1 MYIEVFGRQ
10 YGLMMTVG
18 ASEEISKLCP
28 GGKLENIYQVF
39 DGKSDAEA
47 LDFSV
52 KFICILSNAFDE
64 NAEFTGEKI
73 DHPKLTDKM
82 LKAMPAMD
90 FAMLQGVAM
99 GAIKESSESSVE
111 VEPSKKKD
119 VEAGQEQ
126 K

>member
-1 MYIEVFGRQ
+1 MYIEVFGKQ

-28 GGKLENIYQVF
+28 GGKFENIYQVF

-52 KFICILSNAFDE
+52 KFICILSNAYDE
-64 NAEFTGEKI
+64 HAEFTGEQI
-73 DHPKLTDKM
+73 DHPKLTEKM
-82 LKAMPAMD
+82 LKAMPATD
-90 FAMLQGVAM
+90 FAQLQGVAM
-99 GAIKESSESSVE
+99 GAIKESSESTVE

-119 VEAGQEQ
+119 VEMGQE
-126 K
+126 